1 MRPLPTRVIPTL
13 LLKGR
18 GLVKTVEFSD
28 PKYVG
33 DPRNAMKIFNE
44 KEVDELAL
52 LDITATAEG
61 RGPNFDLVAE
71 IVTEAFMPVSYGG
84 GITNVADAR
93 AVVALGVEKV
103 IVNSAIAKDRS
114 LLSALADALG
124 RQSVVASI
132 DVKRGRRGRLEVY
145 THSGTKRTKTD
156 PVEFA
161 TSAVAAGAG
170 EILLNS
176 IDRDGTQTGYDVDLI
191 KSVVEAVDVPVIAT
205 GGAGSVNDLG
215 AAVNDGGAAAV
226 AAGSLFV
233 FQGRHRSVMISYP
246 SRKELDSVFGYESPV
261 ET

>member
-1 MRPLPTRVIPTL
+1 MPLPTRVIPTL

-18 GLVKTVEFSD
+18 GLVKTMKFDD

-52 LDITATAEG
+52 LDITATNEG
-61 RGPNFDLVAE
+61 RSPNFELISE

-84 GITNVADAR
+84 GINNVADAR
-93 AVVALGVEKV
+93 RVINLGVEKV
-103 IVNSAIAKDRS
+103 IINSAIATDRS
-114 LLSALADALG
+114 LLSALADDLG

-132 DVKRGRRGRLEVY
+132 DVKQRRRGRQEVY
-145 THSGTKRTKTD
+145 THSGKKRTKTD
-156 PVEFA
+156 PVTFA
-161 TSAVAAGAG
+161 RSAVDAGAG

-176 IDRDGTQTGYDVDLI
+176 IDRDGRQNGYDIELI
-191 KSVVEAVDVPVIAT
+191 QSVVQAVDVPVIAA
-205 GGAGSVNDLG
+205 GGAGSIADLG
-215 AAVNDGGAAAV
+215 AAVVEGGAAAV

-246 SRKELDSVFGYESPV
+246 SRSELDRVFGYEAS
-261 ET
+261 